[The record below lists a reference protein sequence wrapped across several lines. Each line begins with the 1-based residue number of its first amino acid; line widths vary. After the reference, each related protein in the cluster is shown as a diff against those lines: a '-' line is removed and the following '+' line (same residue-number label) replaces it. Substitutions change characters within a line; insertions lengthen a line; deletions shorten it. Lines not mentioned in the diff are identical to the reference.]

1 MAKLILLVGA
11 GGGIGTI
18 LRYLVFRWLGFS
30 LNGFPLSTFF
40 VNLLGCF
47 LIGVCW
53 AVMAGEKQFMPRLF
67 FITGMLGGFT
77 TFSSFGL
84 ETFQLLQN
92 GKWKLALV
100 YVLSSNILGL
110 IFLMGGYFFSCR
122 LKS

>member
-47 LIGVCW
+47 FDWSLLGCDGRRKTVHAKIIFYHRNARWFYNIFKLRAGNFPAFTKWKMEISVGVC
-53 AVMAGEKQFMPRLF
+53 
-67 FITGMLGGFT
+67 I
-77 TFSSFGL
+77 
-84 ETFQLLQN
+84 
-92 GKWKLALV
+92 
-100 YVLSSNILGL
+100 IL
-110 IFLMGGYFFSCR
+110 
-122 LKS
+122 

>member
-47 LIGVCW
+47 LIGVW
-53 AVMAGEKQFMPRLF
+53 TKLNDEDHGDREYDSLVHERH
-67 FITGMLGGFT
+67 
-77 TFSSFGL
+77 
-84 ETFQLLQN
+84 ETFLC
-92 GKWKLALV
+92 V
-100 YVLSSNILGL
+100 VVV
-110 IFLMGGYFFSCR
+110 
-122 LKS
+122 